1 MTRIDITKTTPDVYK
16 ALNAASLKSREAWE
30 AVGLTEED
38 VELAKVR
45 VSQINGCVACLG
57 VHVPALREAGMD
69 QRLIDVMPA
78 WRDAGS
84 PFTAKQRA
92 ILELAETLTKLDRPE
107 AREAVIDAALEHFT
121 PEQVSALEWSIILI
135 GAYNRVSISSGHQLP
150 NV

>member
-1 MTRIDITKTTPDVYK
+1 MTRIDIAKATPDVYK
-16 ALNAASLKSREAWE
+16 ALNAASMKSREAWE
-30 AVGLTEED
+30 AAGLTAEE

-69 QRLIDVMPA
+69 QCHIDVLPA

-84 PFTAKQRA
+84 PFTPKQRA
-92 ILELAETLTKLDRPE
+92 ILELAEALTTLERPE
-107 AREAVIDAALEHFT
+107 ARDAVIAAALEYFT

-135 GAYNRVSISSGHQLP
+135 GAYNRISIASGHRLR
-150 NV
+150 